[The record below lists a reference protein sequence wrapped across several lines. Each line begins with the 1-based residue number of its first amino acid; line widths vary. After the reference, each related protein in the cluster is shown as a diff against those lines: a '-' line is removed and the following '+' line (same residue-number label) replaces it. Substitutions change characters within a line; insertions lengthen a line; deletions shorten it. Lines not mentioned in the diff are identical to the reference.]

1 MAVYL
6 SLGSNLGDRRDNLR
20 RAIEGLGRQSIVVER
35 IAPVVESPALLPPQ
49 AAPEWNLP
57 FLNTVA
63 ECRTALTPEP
73 LLAALKRIEQ
83 DLGRSDTR
91 HWAPRPI
98 DIDILLFD
106 DVVVAT
112 DRLVIPHPGLATR
125 PFFLTPLAAL
135 APRLRIPGLG
145 RSPLELSRARGNG
158 IPLWMGI
165 VNLTPDSFSD
175 GGEADD
181 WGAVEPRIDS
191 MIAAGAHIIDFG
203 AESTRPGATPLT
215 PEQEWARLA
224 PTLERVVARLGS
236 NPLRP
241 RLSVDTYHPEV
252 ARRALDAGV
261 DIVNDVGG
269 LTLPGMLELAARSR
283 AEFIAMH
290 NLGLPADPARTL
302 PAADNVAE
310 KVEAWLDRRLAEWTA
325 AGLDLARIVFDPG
338 IGFGKNPLA
347 SLELMRDISRF
358 GRKGI
363 RVLVGHSRKS
373 FMGQFASRER
383 AERDLVTVGASIAL
397 AARGVDILR
406 VHNVEQH
413 AAAWRGWA
421 HLQRDD

>member
-20 RAIEGLGRQSIVVER
+20 RAIESLGRHEIVVGR
-35 IAPVVESPALLPPQ
+35 VAPVVESPALLPPD
-49 AAPEWNLP
+49 AEPGWNLP

-63 ECRTALTPEP
+63 ECRTSLAPESLLT
-73 LLAALKRIEQ
+73 ALKRIEQ
-83 DLGRSDTR
+83 DLGRRDPR
-91 HWAPRPI
+91 RWAPRPI
-98 DIDILLFD
+98 DIDILLFEHL
-106 DVVVAT
+106 VVRT

-135 APRLRIPGLG
+135 APRLVVPGLP
-145 RSPLELSRARGNG
+145 RSPLEMSRTRGNG

-175 GGEADD
+175 GGEAATWD
-181 WGAVEPRIDS
+181 AVEQRIDA

-215 PEQEWARLA
+215 PGQEWDRLG
-224 PTLERVVARLGS
+224 PTLERIVARLGS

-252 ARRALDAGV
+252 ARRAIETGI

-269 LTLPGMLELAARSR
+269 LASPGMLELATGSR
-283 AEFIAMH
+283 ALFVAMH
-290 NLGLPADPARTL
+290 NLGLPADPGETL
-302 PAADNVAE
+302 PADRSAVDQ
-310 KVEAWLDRRLAEWTA
+310 VEEWLDRRLDEWSS
-325 AGLDLARIVFDPG
+325 AGLDLARVVFDPG
-338 IGFGKNPLA
+338 IGFGKNPLQ
-347 SLELMRDISRF
+347 SLELMRGIDRF
-358 GRKGI
+358 LAKGL
-363 RVLVGHSRKS
+363 RLLVGHSRKS
-373 FMGQFASRER
+373 FMGQFASRDR

-413 AAAWRGWA
+413 ASAWRGWA
-421 HLQRDD
+421 HLQPDD